1 MQTRFVTKALISFVA
16 VTTSLGL
23 VGCGA
28 GSRTAEKSATKVS
41 CDFTPPAEATTINVL
56 AYNSSAVDPYTN
68 TMVSS
73 CTRETVTVKH
83 DPIDFPGQV
92 QKTTATLSSD
102 SGSYDILE
110 TYSFVIPDFG
120 SNDKL
125 VPLDDLFAKYKD
137 KYKLGDLDP
146 AMVQTMSYDGKLYGL
161 PMQAQTHVMAYR
173 KDLFDK
179 NGIKPPTTFEEMREA
194 AKKLQDA
201 EGMKYPVA
209 LPWLATGDIGTAYR
223 AALSSQ
229 SKFFVDP
236 DTRKPNF
243 ETPEAAKTFEEMK
256 SLLPYMNPQVTTFDQ
271 PKVQQQLYNGTAAMG
286 IMFSGRM
293 IDLTKTENTKFAE
306 SFAFAAPPAV
316 LEGGKT
322 FGALSVDGWSI
333 PFNTKVDKDL
343 LFEVMAASVSEEAS
357 KASIPAAYPA
367 RKGLDQSA
375 SPYAKAADEA
385 IANLYEQEVQPW
397 LPPMNNAIL
406 PLITEV
412 VTGKTSV
419 EAGQQK
425 MQAAA
430 EKVMADFEQ

>member
-1 MQTRFVTKALISFVA
+1 MAIHFTNKVLISCLA
-16 VTTSLGL
+16 ITTVVGL
-23 VGCGA
+23 AGCGA
-28 GSRTAEKSATKVS
+28 GSKTAEKSATKVA
-41 CDFTPPAEATTINVL
+41 CDFPKPAAATTINVL
-56 AYNSSAVDPYTN
+56 AYNSSAVDPFTN

-73 CTRETVTVKH
+73 CTRENVTVKH

-102 SGSYDILE
+102 TGSYDILE

-120 SNDKL
+120 SKQKL
-125 VPLDDLFAKYKD
+125 VALDELFAKHSEE
-137 KYKLGDLDP
+137 YKLGDLEP
-146 AMVQTMSYDGKLYGL
+146 SMVKAMSYDGKLYAV

-179 NGIKPPTTFEEMREA
+179 NGITPPTTFEEMKAA

-201 EGMKYPVA
+201 EKMKYPIA
-209 LPWLATGDIGTAYR
+209 LPWLASGDIGTAYR
-223 AALSSQ
+223 AAMSSQ
-229 SKFFVDP
+229 GKFYVDP
-236 DTRKPNF
+236 ATKKPNF
-243 ETPEAAKTFEEMK
+243 SSPEAGKAFEEMK
-256 SLLPYMNPQVTTFDQ
+256 GLLPYMDPQVTTFDQ
-271 PKVQQQLYNGTAAMG
+271 PKVQQQLFNGTAAMG

-293 IDLTKTENTKFAE
+293 IDLTKPENTKFADT
-306 SFAFAAPPAV
+306 FAFAAPPAV
-316 LEGGKT
+316 LKGGKT
-322 FGALSVDGWSI
+322 FGTLSVDGWSI

-343 LFEVMAASVSEEAS
+343 LFEVIAASVSEDAS

-375 SPYAKAADEA
+375 SPYAKAADAA
-385 IANLYEQEVQPW
+385 IANINEQEVQPW
-397 LPPMNNAIL
+397 LPPINNALL

-419 EAGQQK
+419 QDGQKK

-430 EKVMADFEQ
+430 EKIMADFT

>member
-1 MQTRFVTKALISFVA
+1 MATRLSKTLISCLA
-16 VTTSLGL
+16 VSTALAL
-23 VGCGA
+23 AGCGA
-28 GSRTAEKSATKVS
+28 GSKTAEKSATKVA
-41 CDFTPPAEATTINVL
+41 CDFTAPAEETTINVL

-73 CTRETVTVKH
+73 CTREKVTVKH

-92 QKTTATLSSD
+92 QKTTATLSSE

-137 KYKLGDLDP
+137 EYKLGDLDP
-146 AMVQTMSYDGKLYGL
+146 AMVQTMSYDGKMYGL

-179 NGIKPPTTFEEMREA
+179 NSITPPTTFEEMKAA

-201 EGMKYPVA
+201 EKMKYPIA
-209 LPWLATGDIGTAYR
+209 LPWLATGDIATGYASALGSLGTYY
-223 AALSSQ
+223 
-229 SKFFVDP
+229 VDA
-236 DTRKPNF
+236 DTKKGNF
-243 ETPEAAKTFEEMK
+243 DKPEAAKALEEMK
-256 SLLPYMNPQVTTFDQ
+256 GLLPYMDPQVTTFDQ

-306 SFAFAAPPAV
+306 NFAFAAPPAV

-322 FGALSVDGWSI
+322 FGTLSVDGWSI

-343 LFEVMAASVSEEAS
+343 LFEVMAASVSEDAS

-375 SPYAKAADEA
+375 SPYAKAAEA
-385 IANLYEQEVQPW
+385 AIGNLNKQETQPW
-397 LPPMNNAIL
+397 IPPLSAAIT

-412 VTGKTSV
+412 ITGKTSV
-419 EAGQQK
+419 EAGQKK

-430 EKVMADFEQ
+430 EKVMADFQ